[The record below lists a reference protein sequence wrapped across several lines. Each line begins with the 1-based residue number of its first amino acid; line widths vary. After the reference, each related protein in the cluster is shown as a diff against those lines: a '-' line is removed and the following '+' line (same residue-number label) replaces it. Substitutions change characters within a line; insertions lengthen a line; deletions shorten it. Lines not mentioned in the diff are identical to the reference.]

1 MKDLVHDERAQNT
14 AVGALADHLALGTGR
29 SGGRKAPMVRQ
40 QVLLLGP
47 GLGKRDDRPEGRG
60 QEVDDEVGVGG
71 RRLGGRELDRDGV
84 RGRRRL
90 DPGVGEFQ
98 EVLVGLGD
106 LLDDV
111 GAAGAEL
118 GGIEN
123 VDEDDV
129 DLHRLTSVSDFVRL
143 KPLC

>member
-1 MKDLVHDERAQNT
+1 LQT
-14 AVGALADHLALGTGR
+14 T
-29 SGGRKAPMVRQ
+29 S
-40 QVLLLGP
+40 LLEPFDPVVVKPQWSASRFCFLFP
-47 GLGKRDDRPEGRG
+47 VSANVMIDQKGRG
-60 QEVDDEVGVGG
+60 QEVDDQVGVGG

-84 RGRRRL
+84 RRRRRL
-90 DPGVGEFQ
+90 DPGIREFQ